1 MRYLREERGKLV
13 SDVAPQRFGDTVPD
27 ALGPDEHA
35 STPLLSAR
43 VISSR
48 MASVVSLLATSPGG
62 RVARFVAAI
71 GSRRR
76 ICSW

>member
-13 SDVAPQRFGDTVPD
+13 SNVASQRFGNAVPD

-35 STPLLSAR
+35 STPLLSVR

-48 MASVVSLLATSPGG
+48 MASVVSLLATSPSG
-62 RVARFVAAI
+62 RNARFVAAI
-71 GSRRR
+71 GSLRR